1 MAESTGDEEPTNVW
15 QFLLICFNWIG
26 GRATRLLGIA
36 QGTVALLASM
46 NGLIPEN
53 QLKYYLAASA
63 LLTFWRGQA
72 TSKTYASAQAIVKQN
87 ATPDVPLVPNPIKS
101 EPTSP

>member
-1 MAESTGDEEPTNVW
+1 MPDQPTGPTNFW
-15 QFLLICFNWIG
+15 QFLLIVFNWLG
-26 GRATRLLGIA
+26 GRSTRLLGIA

-72 TSKTYASAQAIVKQN
+72 TAKTYASAQAIVKQ
-87 ATPDVPLVPNPIKS
+87 AAIPDVPLVPSPIKT
-101 EPTSP
+101 EPTPP